1 MQSCPDQ
8 ADGWFPGTSDIDKE
22 VLPKKFFQTM
32 QKQPP
37 QTRFTFRTLLSKSKK
52 KILHMCK
59 KKIFFLQKLI
69 AFGERIPK
77 RYNTWGL
84 ESYFRIWAGGGC
96 GFWWGVWL
104 GAGS

>member
-1 MQSCPDQ
+1 MQSCSDQ

-22 VLPKKFFQTM
+22 VLPKKIFQTM

-37 QTRFTFRTLLSKSKK
+37 QTRFTFRTLLSKSEKK
-52 KILHMCK
+52 NSSYVQ

-96 GFWWGVWL
+96 GLW
-104 GAGS
+104 